1 LSTVDH
7 AQAAAQIGPQR
18 PNLTFKDLV
27 WQFWV
32 DVFGKEVQSATTYS
46 YVWMADQSGHV
57 CLGIVL
63 TTLLATLARW
73 IGIMADW
80 GIIGGALLCSI
91 VVSYW
96 EFRAYRKSVKDAT
109 GLFPLDRELLRA
121 NAIIAAGYMVLGAG
135 IAFFFHQSDYWLV
148 LGLIVL
154 GIIGL
159 ALAPPWLRQKI
170 IWQRAGLPFLFRLA
184 NAQHTVADEVAKQ
197 LQKLIEAETPSA
209 TAPRQVIVGGPIG
222 SGRTAIAAG
231 IGTEFAFK
239 KATVRY
245 VSLAALLE
253 FAAQPADPDYADDAG
268 PDNIRYWRW
277 SQAQVLIIDDIGP
290 LIAAKHEAGQA
301 DLKQFELTLTNGL
314 GSIAAVLAKC
324 HTVWVIG
331 DLRANGQ
338 SAMKG
343 RALDD
348 FAGAI
353 SGFCGAKLPALVVE
367 LSNETAADAGPLAP
381 RKTAVVPQVAHIRE
395 VPHQESGIGSA
406 DRHIAV
412 DEAGQVMTS

>member
-1 LSTVDH
+1 MTTVDH
-7 AQAAAQIGPQR
+7 VQAAPESGPRR
-18 PNLTFKDLV
+18 PHVGFKDLV

-63 TTLLATLARW
+63 TFLLATLARW
-73 IGIMADW
+73 IGIMPDW
-80 GIIGGALLCSI
+80 SVIGGALLCSL

-96 EFRAYRKSVKDAT
+96 EFRAYRKSVEDAT

-121 NAIIAAGYMVLGAG
+121 NAIIAASYMVLGAG

-148 LGLIVL
+148 LGLVVL
-154 GIIGL
+154 GFIGL

-184 NAQHTVADEVAKQ
+184 NAQRAVANEVAKQ
-197 LQKLIEAETPSA
+197 LQDLIEEETPSA
-209 TAPRQVIVGGPIG
+209 TTPRQVIVGGPIG

-239 KATVRY
+239 KAMVRY

-253 FAAQPADPDYADDAG
+253 FAAQPPNPDYADDAG
-268 PDNIRYWRW
+268 PENIRYWRW

-290 LIAAKHEAGQA
+290 LIAAKDEAGQA
-301 DLKQFELTLTNGL
+301 DLKQFELTLKHGL
-314 GSIAAVLAKC
+314 GPIAAVLAKC

-343 RALDD
+343 GTLDD
-348 FAGAI
+348 FARAI
-353 SGFCGAKLPALVVE
+353 TKLCDAELPALVVE
-367 LSNETAADAGPLAP
+367 LSNDAAAGTGPEAP
-381 RKTAVVPQVAHIRE
+381 RKTAVVPRVAHIRE
-395 VPHQESGIGSA
+395 VPHHESGIGSA
-406 DRHIAV
+406 DRHITV
-412 DEAGQVMTS
+412 DEAGRVTTS